1 MLSSILGDGVGS
13 RANRIIRQKYG
24 LAYSATSSHQ
34 AFSDDGMFV
43 LEASS
48 DQKKNA
54 EAALEIMRSELT
66 KIALYGVS
74 RMN

>member
-1 MLSSILGDGVGS
+1 MGSRSLCPLYYPTLVLSSILGDGVGS

-54 EAALEIMRSELT
+54 EAALESH
-66 KIALYGVS
+66 AL
-74 RMN
+74 